1 MIRTAGAPGSR
12 TFDER
17 TPAFETRRKMSTQAS
32 LPMCAS
38 CKPSEKWKT
47 SFAARRSRGARPT
60 RASGRTRSR
69 CIVDADQQCNMA
81 DAGHANHHPHDL
93 SLVRAPAS
101 SPVDAPHSTAA
112 TWKHTVR
119 PDHEARAS
127 TPPPSERLQPRPR
140 DGAGGSGRDGDNTK
154 FEAKL
159 KEKAE
164 KGKGR
169 LERGYDRASRPQGRR
184 RSTTKRKTCCSPDRG
199 EEDKEAHGIEGT
211 SADVAEVKARL
222 ARKKE
227 IVAEHAAATLAC
239 LSNGGVPPPGP
250 LHGLLGADRAWT
262 RACEAH
268 LWWRWRWP

>member
-1 MIRTAGAPGSR
+1 MA
-12 TFDER
+12 EHVV
-17 TPAFETRRKMSTQAS
+17 
-32 LPMCAS
+32 
-38 CKPSEKWKT
+38 
-47 SFAARRSRGARPT
+47 
-60 RASGRTRSR
+60 
-69 CIVDADQQCNMA
+69 VDADQQCNMA

-239 LSNGGVPPPGP
+239 LWGRAAPRPPARASGCGSGLDEGVVRRTFGGG
-250 LHGLLGADRAWT
+250 GGGRDRGRRGGA
-262 RACEAH
+262 AH
-268 LWWRWRWP
+268 CKPAV